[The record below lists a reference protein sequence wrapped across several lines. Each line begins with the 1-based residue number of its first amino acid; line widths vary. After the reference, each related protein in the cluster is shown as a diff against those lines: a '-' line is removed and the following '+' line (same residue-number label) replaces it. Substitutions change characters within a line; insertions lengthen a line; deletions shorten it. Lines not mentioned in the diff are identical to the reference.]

1 MILRARLRLA
11 YITLARHWV
20 AIVSRQA
27 QEHRAWLFHQ
37 MIEAKRYA
45 ERSEHRV
52 DYDRAAV
59 LYQAFMRSHLIDPER
74 EIARLEEELAGA
86 MTELRHLKS
95 KGS

>member
-1 MILRARLRLA
+1 MLRARLRLA

-20 AIVSRQA
+20 AIVSSQA
-27 QEHRAWLFHQ
+27 REHRAWLFHE
-37 MIEAKRYA
+37 MIEAQRSA
-45 ERSEHRV
+45 DRSERRE

-59 LYQAFMRSHLIDPER
+59 LYRAFMRSHLIDPER